1 MDLYQQAIEYY
12 SAINDPKFEDINIK
26 IHNLIEIIQLI
37 PSSENK
43 KEDNEKNKAT
53 KKDLNIEI
61 ANIKQT
67 LDIVYKTMTQQ
78 ECIINE
84 YEKRGSKNFVKP
96 RMDYVYDGEKVK
108 SLREKINIVK
118 QKMIH

>member
-1 MDLYQQAIEYY
+1 MVANTLAKLSDDRRCFRKIGDNLVEKDLGSI
-12 SAINDPKFEDINIK
+12 
-26 IHNLIEIIQLI
+26 
-37 PSSENK
+37 
-43 KEDNEKNKAT
+43 

-84 YEKRGSKNFVKP
+84 YDKKYNDIIAPALKKKLDKQEDEKNKKTS
-96 RMDYVYDGEKVK
+96 DGV
-108 SLREKINIVK
+108 LV
-118 QKMIH
+118 

>member
-1 MDLYQQAIEYY
+1 MVANTLAKLTDDRRCFRKIGDNLVEKDLGSI
-12 SAINDPKFEDINIK
+12 
-26 IHNLIEIIQLI
+26 
-37 PSSENK
+37 
-43 KEDNEKNKAT
+43 

-84 YEKRGSKNFVKP
+84 YEKKYNVLLAPALKKMDKQEDEKSK
-96 RMDYVYDGEKVK
+96 K
-108 SLREKINIVK
+108 SSEGILI
-118 QKMIH
+118 

>member
-1 MDLYQQAIEYY
+1 MVANTLAKLSDDRRCFRKIGDNLVEKDLGSI
-12 SAINDPKFEDINIK
+12 
-26 IHNLIEIIQLI
+26 
-37 PSSENK
+37 
-43 KEDNEKNKAT
+43 

-84 YEKRGSKNFVKP
+84 YEKKYNDIIAPALKKKLDKQEDEKNKKTS
-96 RMDYVYDGEKVK
+96 DGV
-108 SLREKINIVK
+108 LV
-118 QKMIH
+118 

>member
-1 MDLYQQAIEYY
+1 MAKLSDDRRCFRKIGDNLVEKDLGSI
-12 SAINDPKFEDINIK
+12 
-26 IHNLIEIIQLI
+26 
-37 PSSENK
+37 
-43 KEDNEKNKAT
+43 

-84 YEKRGSKNFVKP
+84 YDKKYNDIIAPALKKKLDKQEDEKNKKTS
-96 RMDYVYDGEKVK
+96 DGV
-108 SLREKINIVK
+108 LV
-118 QKMIH
+118 

>member
-1 MDLYQQAIEYY
+1 MVANTLAKLNDDRRCFRKIGDNLVEKDLGSI
-12 SAINDPKFEDINIK
+12 
-26 IHNLIEIIQLI
+26 
-37 PSSENK
+37 
-43 KEDNEKNKAT
+43 

-84 YEKRGSKNFVKP
+84 YEKKYNDIIAPALKKKLDKQEDEKNKKTS
-96 RMDYVYDGEKVK
+96 DGV
-108 SLREKINIVK
+108 LV
-118 QKMIH
+118 

>member
-1 MDLYQQAIEYY
+1 MVANTLAKLSDDRRCFRKIGENLVEKDLGSI
-12 SAINDPKFEDINIK
+12 
-26 IHNLIEIIQLI
+26 
-37 PSSENK
+37 
-43 KEDNEKNKAT
+43 

-84 YEKRGSKNFVKP
+84 YEKKYNDIIAPALKKKLDKQEDEKNKKTS
-96 RMDYVYDGEKVK
+96 DGV
-108 SLREKINIVK
+108 LV
-118 QKMIH
+118 